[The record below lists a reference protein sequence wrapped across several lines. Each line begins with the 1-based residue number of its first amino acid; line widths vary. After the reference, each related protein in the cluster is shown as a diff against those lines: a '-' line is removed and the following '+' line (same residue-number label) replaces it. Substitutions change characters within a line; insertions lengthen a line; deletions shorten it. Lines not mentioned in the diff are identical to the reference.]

1 MKQRGRERENER
13 ERWKNKWRRKRDVDR
28 GDTRGEK
35 RGKEDYCRSFKV
47 SRRTIVFGKK
57 REEVSEGDGK

>member
-1 MKQRGRERENER
+1 MEKQMEKKKRE
-13 ERWKNKWRRKRDVDR
+13 VDR

-57 REEVSEGDGK
+57 RAEVSEGDGK